1 MNIGVISYSISA
13 FAFLALFTILQS
25 DHHKG
30 KTKQALLLAAA
41 INFIWSAVLAYK
53 SLVYLDST
61 QIPII
66 DYFKNI
72 SWLLLLVQLLSSVYN
87 DIFPAKTIRK
97 IQLITLIVVVFL
109 FLPFL
114 SIDFQNL
121 ITLYL
126 GFDCLIALSLMM
138 TIAIIALVEQVYRNA
153 RAEQKWALKY
163 LCLGLLGMF
172 IFDFYMYADGLLY
185 QQIDSALWQTR
196 GFVYALC
203 VPIIGISVSR
213 DPLWSPNIFISRR
226 AVFHSTTLVASG
238 FYLIVMGLAGYYV
251 RDYSGTW
258 GLVAQALFLFIT
270 ILVLALVLTSRRIRA
285 RLKLVVNKHFYPYK
299 YDYRD
304 EWRHFIK
311 IISASSGEKE
321 LNRNTI
327 KSIAQIIESTGGMLW
342 LRQDSGFYT
351 CVDSWQM
358 ERVSDLEPAEA
369 SLPKF
374 MEAFEFVIN
383 IDEYQEQPEVYSRLG
398 HLELPDWIKKAKPW
412 LIVPLIYH
420 DLLIGFVVLKHSIVP
435 DKAFNWEDSDL
446 LKIAAR
452 QVAAFLEQMHAAKAL
467 AEAKQFES
475 FNKVSTYVLHDIKNL
490 VAQLSLISSNAEK
503 HKDNPLFME
512 DVFKTINNSVEKMNK
527 MMDVVSG
534 KVETSKSKKVNIIKL
549 LEELMHHRQIAGGKP
564 IPILGCESS
573 SLFVKANKSQLLAI
587 LGHLVQNAQ
596 DATEDDGKIT
606 ISQKRSTLGVI
617 IEIED
622 SGCGMSNNFIE
633 NNLFKPFK
641 TTKGNKGMGI
651 GVYEAR
657 EIIQAIGGHIEVR
670 SETNKGSCFS
680 VTIPLTN

>member
-1 MNIGVISYSISA
+1 M
-13 FAFLALFTILQS
+13 
-25 DHHKG
+25 
-30 KTKQALLLAAA
+30 AAA
-41 INFIWSAVLAYK
+41 INFVWSAVLAYK

-61 QIPII
+61 HIPII

-72 SWLLLLVQLLSSVYN
+72 SWLLLLAQLLSIVYS
-87 DIFPAKTIRK
+87 DSFPTKTIRK
-97 IQLITLIVVVFL
+97 IQLVFLFIVVVL

-114 SIDFQNL
+114 SVDFQNL

-138 TIAIIALVEQVYRNA
+138 TIAIIVLVEQVYRNA

-185 QQIDSALWQTR
+185 QKIDPALWQTR

-203 VPIIGISVSR
+203 VPIIGISISR

-238 FYLIVMGLAGYYV
+238 FYLIIMGLAGYYV

-258 GLVAQALFLFIT
+258 GLVAQALFLFVT
-270 ILVLALVLTSRRIRA
+270 ILTLALVMSSRRIRA
-285 RLKLVVNKHFYPYK
+285 RLKVFVNKHFYPYK

-311 IISASSGEKE
+311 TISASSEEKD
-321 LNRNTI
+321 LLRNAI

-358 ERVSDLEPAEA
+358 ERVSDIEPAES

-398 HLELPDWIKKAKPW
+398 HLELPEWINKAKPW

-420 DLLIGFVVLKHSIVP
+420 DLLIGFVVLKHSVVP

-467 AEAKQFES
+467 AEARQFES
-475 FNKVSTYVLHDIKNL
+475 FNKVSTYVIHDIKNL

-512 DVFKTINNSVEKMNK
+512 DVFKTISNSVGKMNK
-527 MMDVVSG
+527 MMDVVTG
-534 KVETSKSKKVNIIKL
+534 KVETIKSKNVDMIMV
-549 LEELMHHRQIAGGKP
+549 LEELVHHRQIAGGKP

-573 SLFVKANKSQLLAI
+573 SLIVKANKSQLLAI

-606 ISQKRSTLGVI
+606 ISQKRSTQGVI
-617 IEIED
+617 IDIED
-622 SGCGMSNNFIE
+622 SGCGMNNDFIE
-633 NNLFKPFK
+633 KNLFKPFK

-657 EIIQAIGGHIEVR
+657 EIIQAIGGHIDVSSEV
-670 SETNKGSCFS
+670 SKGSCFRI
-680 VTIPLTN
+680 TIPLAN